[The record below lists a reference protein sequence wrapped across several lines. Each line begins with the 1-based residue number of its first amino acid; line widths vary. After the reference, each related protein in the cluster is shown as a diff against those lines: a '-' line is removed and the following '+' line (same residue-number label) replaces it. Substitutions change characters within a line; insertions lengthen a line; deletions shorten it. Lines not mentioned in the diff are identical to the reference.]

1 MPGQMLNNTETV
13 AMKTYVILA
22 LGILTQATGNVFLS
36 KEMKHIASALHIVD
50 GNFLVLFLQAVEN
63 PTIWLGTAL
72 LIISFILFITAL
84 SLADLSFV
92 LPVVSIEVVVNVAFA
107 DYFLKE
113 PVSLLRWI
121 GTVLIFLGVTLVV
134 KSGKQTARRCE
145 RGGIPDCEGR

>member
-1 MPGQMLNNTETV
+1 MVSNTKT
-13 AMKTYVILA
+13 AMMKTYVILT

-36 KEMKHIASALHIVD
+36 REMKNIASALHIVD
-50 GNFLVLFLQAVEN
+50 GNFLVLLFQALEN

-72 LIISFILFITAL
+72 LIISFLLFITAL
-84 SLADLSFV
+84 SLTDLSFV

-107 DYFLKE
+107 GYFLNE

-121 GTVLIFLGVTLVV
+121 GTGLIFLGVTLVV

-145 RGGIPDCEGR
+145 EREIPECEDR